1 MLIGKDR
8 QVDIG
13 LLMLRVGIG
22 AFMMVHGIQKI
33 IGFSD
38 AAGGFPDPLGVGN
51 QLSLIMA
58 IGAEAGCSAL
68 LVLGLFTRIA
78 AMPLAFTMVIAC
90 FVVHG
95 GDPWKVKELA
105 AVYLFVYVI
114 IIVTGPGQLS
124 LDQRLFGKSGAGGA
138 S

>member
-8 QVDIG
+8 HVDTG

-33 IGFSD
+33 IGFGD

-68 LVLGLFTRIA
+68 LILGLFTRVA
-78 AMPLAFTMVIAC
+78 AIPLAFTMVVAC
-90 FVVHG
+90 FVIHG

-105 AVYLFVYVI
+105 AIYLFVYSVI
-114 IIVTGPGQLS
+114 IVAGPGRFS
-124 LDQRLFGKSGAGGA
+124 LDQRFFGTKTADDDK
-138 S
+138 